1 MAFQIIETQEQL
13 DAVIGE
19 RVARAKETAKKEF
32 EGYISPEKLG
42 EIETAHKLEIE
53 RLTKASGD
61 TVEKISSLEK
71 ALQESEEKV
80 ATYERD
86 SVKIKVANE
95 LGLSFDAVK
104 FIGGN
109 DEESIRES
117 ANSLKSLVGSRVAPL
132 ASSEPKEGD
141 SKELAYKEMLKGLTH
156 KE

>member
-19 RVARAKETAKKEF
+19 RVARAKESAKKEF
-32 EGYISPEKLG
+32 EGYVSPSKMA

-53 RLTKASGD
+53 NLTKASGES
-61 TVEKISSLEK
+61 VEKVTSLEK
-71 ALQESEEKV
+71 ALKESNDKI
-80 ATYERD
+80 AKYERD
-86 SVKIKVANE
+86 SAKINIAHE

-104 FIGGN
+104 FIGGE

-117 ANSLKSLVGSRVAPL
+117 AKALKELVGTRVTPL
-132 ASSEPKEGD
+132 ASTETPSGDARSEALK
-141 SKELAYKEMLKGLTH
+141 SMLKGLT